1 MNINFSEFDNYNINN
16 TIKKSNINAINALNA
31 INNINDINKSPIRD
45 FSDFMSSEKKTQK
58 LRPSTAMFSVGSKI
72 SQKSDI
78 NKFNMNSNNSNLL
91 HTNNNNYSRSR
102 PQSSFNNKNF
112 NHANANV
119 NTIVNTNTITNN
131 KLNESKRKKIEL
143 TSGPGPFLNIDY
155 DELYRQPEIKDK
167 KVKQI
172 LDEVNGFGPYYSH
185 CNSCNKKNLDFY
197 SKMDSNS
204 AIKMLKTIKD
214 YKK

>member
-1 MNINFSEFDNYNINN
+1 MNFSDSDNNININN
-16 TIKKSNINAINALNA
+16 K
-31 INNINDINKSPIRD
+31 INNNNISKSPIRD
-45 FSDFMSSEKKTQK
+45 FSDLLFNEKKTQK
-58 LRPSTAMFSVGSKI
+58 LRPSTAMFSLGSKI
-72 SQKSDI
+72 SKKSDM
-78 NKFNMNSNNSNLL
+78 KFN
-91 HTNNNNYSRSR
+91 TNSR
-102 PQSSFNNKNF
+102 PQSGFNNMNF
-112 NHANANV
+112 N
-119 NTIVNTNTITNN
+119 NTNNNNN

-197 SKMDSNS
+197 SKMNSNS